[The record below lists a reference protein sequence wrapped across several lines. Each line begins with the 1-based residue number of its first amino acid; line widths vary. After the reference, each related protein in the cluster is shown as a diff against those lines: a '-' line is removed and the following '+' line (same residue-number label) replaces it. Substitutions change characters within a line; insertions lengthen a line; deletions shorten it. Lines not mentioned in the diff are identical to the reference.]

1 MTTVLFLLAALFVL
15 AVGTLVF
22 QAFRAPE
29 GHEDASGFHF
39 APVAANRRASRES
52 YSASSKHEVAAHVAS
67 QHLPAV

>member
-1 MTTVLFLLAALFVL
+1 MTTILFLLAGLSVL

-22 QAFRAPE
+22 QAFHAPE

-39 APVAANRRASRES
+39 ASVAVNRRISRES
-52 YSASSKHEVAAHVAS
+52 YVASSDHEAAAHAAS

>member
-22 QAFRAPE
+22 QAFHAPE

-39 APVAANRRASRES
+39 ASAPANRRSSRQS
-52 YSASSKHEVAAHVAS
+52 YSAGAKHKAAVHVAS

>member
-1 MTTVLFLLAALFVL
+1 MTTILFLLAVLFVL

-22 QAFRAPE
+22 QAFHAPE

-39 APVAANRRASRES
+39 ASAPASRRPSREA
-52 YSASSKHEVAAHVAS
+52 YASNSDHEAAAHVAS